1 MGDGAA
7 KAAMLEGSRNTE
19 AWPAVVSNLKTV
31 VEVQDEEREE
41 YLRLE
46 DDCKKRAG
54 EVRT

>member
-1 MGDGAA
+1 
-7 KAAMLEGSRNTE
+7 MLEGSRNTE